1 MALRDCLA
9 PFPLASGSTFLGL
22 FCSGCEQRKQA
33 VKVAVE
39 ECKHGSLDQVSS
51 EVCAGVARNSPPRL
65 NPFSRVNLNLSGLAR
80 ALCSLP
86 TQSHFHP
93 AVTPRIFFTAT
104 APASNM
110 TPNPSLKLT
119 RYGRLCKPGLRY
131 SVHSLSPGLQSLP
144 PRAA

>member
-1 MALRDCLA
+1 
-9 PFPLASGSTFLGL
+9 LG
-22 FCSGCEQRKQA
+22 FFRSSCEQRKQA

-39 ECKHGSLDQVSS
+39 ECKHGSLDQVWS

-65 NPFSRVNLNLSGLAR
+65 NPFARVNPKLGGLAR
-80 ALCSLP
+80 VLCSQP

-93 AVTPRIFFTAT
+93 AATPRIVFTPTAT
-104 APASNM
+104 ASRM

-119 RYGRLCKPGLRY
+119 RYGRRCKPGPRHL
-131 SVHSLSPGLQSLP
+131 VHYREPGLQHLP